1 MSKEPQSEP
10 CPGLTARPLYQQ
22 VKDYIQERIKSG
34 DWPPETRIPSE
45 NQLVETLGVSRMTIN
60 RALRELSEAGLLTR
74 LQGVGTYVAPRKPV
88 SALLEIRSIADE
100 IKKAG
105 GRHTSTVHLLREEKA
120 SPVLAARM
128 ELAPG
133 ARVFH
138 AILVH
143 ADGGLPIQLADRY
156 VNPAVAPD
164 FMKQDF
170 TRTTPNEYLVSVA
183 PPTEVEH
190 VIEAVLPDQRT
201 RRLLAINRHEP
212 CLVLHRKTWVGK
224 TVATSSRFF
233 YPGSRYRLGGRFKP
247 ADNSHRVIT

>member
-1 MSKEPQSEP
+1 MTGRLQADSQAA
-10 CPGLTARPLYQQ
+10 LTARPLYKQ
-22 VKDYIQERIKSG
+22 VKDYIEQRVKSG

-45 NQLVETLGVSRMTIN
+45 NELVKTLGVSRMTIN
-60 RALRELSEAGLLTR
+60 RALRELSNAGLLIR

-100 IKKAG
+100 IEMAG
-105 GRHTSTVHLLREEKA
+105 GRHTSTVHLLQAEKA

-128 ELAPG
+128 EIAPG
-133 ARVFH
+133 SRVFH

-143 ADGGLPIQLADRY
+143 ADRDVPIQLADRY

-164 FMKQDF
+164 FLKQDF
-170 TRTTPNEYLVSVA
+170 TRTTPNEYLVSIC

-190 VIEAVLPDQRT
+190 IIEAVLPDQRT
-201 RRLLAINRHEP
+201 GRLLAINRHEP
-212 CLVLHRKTWVGK
+212 CLVLHRKTWVGN

-247 ADNSHRVIT
+247 ASDSHRVIT